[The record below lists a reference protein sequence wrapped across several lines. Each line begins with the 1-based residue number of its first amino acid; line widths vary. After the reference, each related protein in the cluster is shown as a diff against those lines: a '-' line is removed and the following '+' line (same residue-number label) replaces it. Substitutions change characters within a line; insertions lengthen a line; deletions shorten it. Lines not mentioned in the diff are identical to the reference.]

1 MTPQNIKIYLDCNS
15 FCNYYISI
23 MKNTDKKVAL
33 FAGALSLPFLT
44 RDALRKNGWEVYVIG
59 LKNFYDPK
67 LNPDLV
73 IRLGGAGTAA
83 RECKKRGIRK
93 LMFVGALGHVNLSD
107 IRPDLWSLS
116 VLISVLKHQRGYDS
130 MAVAFT
136 KALEK
141 RGYEVVAAQD
151 LAPELTFEKPGIQT
165 KVKPSKS
172 DERDIERAIQ
182 VSHTIG
188 REDIGASV
196 VVDKQVIAVE
206 AAEGTA
212 RMLERVVEMRKNRR
226 KTGGVFAK
234 MTKPGQDL
242 RIDIPA
248 IGVDTIK
255 AVAAAKLHG
264 IIVNT
269 KTCFVIDKKAVLDA
283 ANKAKIFIKAI

>member
-1 MTPQNIKIYLDCNS
+1 
-15 FCNYYISI
+15 
-23 MKNTDKKVAL
+23 MKNSDKKIAL

-44 RDALRKNGWEVYVIG
+44 RDALRRDGWDVYVVG

-73 IRLGGAGTAA
+73 IRLGGAGRAA
-83 RECKKRGIRK
+83 RECRRRGIRK
-93 LMFVGALGHVNLSD
+93 LLFVGALGHVNLSD
-107 IRPDLWSLS
+107 IRPDLWSMGVLFS
-116 VLISVLKHQRGYDS
+116 VIKHQRGYDS

-141 RGYEVVAAQD
+141 RGYEIVAAQD
-151 LAPELTFEKPGIQT
+151 VAPGLTFEHAGIQT
-165 KVKPSKS
+165 RTRPTRNDMANIK
-172 DERDIERAIQ
+172 RAID

-188 REDIGASV
+188 EQDIGASV

-226 KTGGVFAK
+226 RSGGVFAK

-248 IGVDTIK
+248 IGVDTVN
-255 AVAAAKLHG
+255 AVAAAHLRG
-264 IIVNT
+264 IIVNA
-269 KTCFVIDKKAVLDA
+269 KTCFVIDKDAVIAA
-283 ANKAKIFIKAI
+283 ANRAKIFIMAV

>member
-1 MTPQNIKIYLDCNS
+1 
-15 FCNYYISI
+15 
-23 MKNTDKKVAL
+23 MKNSDKKIAL

-44 RDALRKNGWEVYVIG
+44 RDALRRDGWDVYVVG

-73 IRLGGAGTAA
+73 IRLGGAGRAA
-83 RECKKRGIRK
+83 RECRRRGIRK
-93 LMFVGALGHVNLSD
+93 LLFVGALGHVNLSD
-107 IRPDLWSLS
+107 IRPDLWSMGVLLS
-116 VLISVLKHQRGYDS
+116 VIKHQRGYDS

-141 RGYEVVAAQD
+141 RGYEIVAAQD
-151 LAPELTFEKPGIQT
+151 VAPSLTFEHSGIQT
-165 KVKPSKS
+165 RTRPTRS
-172 DERDIERAIQ
+172 DMANIKRAID

-188 REDIGASV
+188 EQDIGASV

-226 KTGGVFAK
+226 RSGGVFAK

-248 IGVDTIK
+248 IGVDTVN
-255 AVAAAKLHG
+255 AVAAAHLRG
-264 IIVNT
+264 IIVNA
-269 KTCFVIDKKAVLDA
+269 KTCFVIDKDAVIAA
-283 ANKAKIFIKAI
+283 ANRAKIFIMAV

>member
-1 MTPQNIKIYLDCNS
+1 
-15 FCNYYISI
+15 

-172 DERDIERAIQ
+172 DEHDIERAIQ

-206 AAEGTA
+206 AAEGPA

-269 KTCFVIDKKAVLDA
+269 KTCFIIDKKAVLDA

>member
-1 MTPQNIKIYLDCNS
+1 MTKD
-15 FCNYYISI
+15 
-23 MKNTDKKVAL
+23 TDKKIAL

-44 RDALRKNGWEVYVIG
+44 RDALRKNGWDVYVVGI
-59 LKNFYDPK
+59 KNFYDPK

-73 IRLGGAGTAA
+73 IRIGGGGRAA
-83 RECKKRGIRK
+83 RECKKRGIHK
-93 LMFVGALGHVNLSD
+93 LTFVGALGHLTPSD
-107 IRPDLWSLS
+107 IRPDLWSISVLLS
-116 VLISVLKHQRGYDS
+116 VLKNQRGYDS

-141 RGYEVVAAQD
+141 RGYEIVAAQD

-165 KVKPSKS
+165 KTKPAKS
-172 DERDIERAIQ
+172 DMKDIERAIQ

-188 REDIGASV
+188 TEDIGASV

-212 RMLERVVEMRKNRR
+212 RMLDRVVEMRKNR
-226 KTGGVFAK
+226 KKIGGVFAK

-248 IGVDTIK
+248 IGVDTVK
-255 AVAAAKLHG
+255 AVVAAKLHG
-264 IIVNT
+264 IIVNA
-269 KTCFVIDKKAVLDA
+269 KTCFVIDKPAVIAA
-283 ANKAKIFIKAI
+283 ANKAKIFIQAI

>member
-1 MTPQNIKIYLDCNS
+1 
-15 FCNYYISI
+15 
-23 MKNTDKKVAL
+23 MKNSDKKIAL

-44 RDALRKNGWEVYVIG
+44 RDALRRDGWDVYVVG

-73 IRLGGAGTAA
+73 IRLGGAGRAA
-83 RECKKRGIRK
+83 RECRRRGIRK
-93 LMFVGALGHVNLSD
+93 LLFVGALGHVNLSD
-107 IRPDLWSLS
+107 IRPDLWSMGVLFS
-116 VLISVLKHQRGYDS
+116 VIKHQRGYDS

-141 RGYEVVAAQD
+141 RGYEIVAAQD
-151 LAPELTFEKPGIQT
+151 VAPGLTFEHVGIQT
-165 KVKPSKS
+165 RTRPTRNDMANIK
-172 DERDIERAIQ
+172 RAID

-188 REDIGASV
+188 EQDIGASV

-226 KTGGVFAK
+226 RSGGVFAK

-248 IGVDTIK
+248 IGVDTVN
-255 AVAAAKLHG
+255 AVGAAHLRG
-264 IIVNT
+264 IIVNA
-269 KTCFVIDKKAVLDA
+269 KTCFVIDKDAVIAA
-283 ANKAKIFIKAI
+283 ANRAKIFIMAV

>member
-1 MTPQNIKIYLDCNS
+1 MTKD
-15 FCNYYISI
+15 
-23 MKNTDKKVAL
+23 TDKKIAL

-44 RDALRKNGWEVYVIG
+44 RDALRKNGWDVYVVGI
-59 LKNFYDPK
+59 KNFYDPK

-73 IRLGGAGTAA
+73 IRIGGGGRAA
-83 RECKKRGIRK
+83 RECKKRGIHK
-93 LMFVGALGHVNLSD
+93 LTFVGALGHLTPSD
-107 IRPDLWSLS
+107 IRPDLWSVSVLLS
-116 VLISVLKHQRGYDS
+116 VLKNQRGYDS

-141 RGYEVVAAQD
+141 RGYEIVAAQD

-165 KVKPSKS
+165 KTKPAKS
-172 DERDIERAIQ
+172 DMKDIERAIQ

-188 REDIGASV
+188 TEDIGASV

-212 RMLERVVEMRKNRR
+212 RMLDRVVEMRKNRK

-248 IGVDTIK
+248 IGVDTVK
-255 AVAAAKLHG
+255 AVADAKLHG
-264 IIVNT
+264 IIVNA
-269 KTCFVIDKKAVLDA
+269 KTCFVIDKSAVIAA
-283 ANKAKIFIKAI
+283 ANKAKIFIQAI